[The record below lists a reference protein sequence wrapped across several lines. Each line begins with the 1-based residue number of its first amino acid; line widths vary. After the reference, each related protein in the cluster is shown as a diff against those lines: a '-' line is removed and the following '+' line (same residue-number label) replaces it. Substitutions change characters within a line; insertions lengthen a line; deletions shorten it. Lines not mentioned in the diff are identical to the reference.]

1 MSVLLFYIK
10 HTVVQGVYT
19 ACLYLKLL
27 IVSMRV
33 KVTLI
38 LTIRLALIA
47 EMPMNKSIQL
57 FMRV

>member
-1 MSVLLFYIK
+1 M
-10 HTVVQGVYT
+10 VVQGVYT

-47 EMPMNKSIQL
+47 EMSMNKSIQL